1 MVIPKKGEIDYED
14 NEQIEDKDDNEDK
27 DPSVLTPGG
36 MDIKASINTQPES
49 NEISFNKSLDNQVNQ
64 GGNVDSYSYI
74 PRHRIDFEKDKFP
87 FCIVWTPLPL
97 ISWFI
102 PIIGH
107 TGICT

>member
-1 MVIPKKGEIDYED
+1 MMVTPKN
-14 NEQIEDKDDNEDK
+14 NEKDIE
-27 DPSVLTPGG
+27 PSVLIPE
-36 MDIKASINTQPES
+36 DIKMSINTQPES
-49 NEISFNKSLDNQVNQ
+49 NEISFNKSLDIQNDQIQNI
-64 GGNVDSYSYI
+64 DSYL
-74 PRHRIDFEKDKFP
+74 PRYRIDVEKDKFP

>member
-1 MVIPKKGEIDYED
+1 MVTPKNNEKDIEPCVLIPD
-14 NEQIEDKDDNEDK
+14 
-27 DPSVLTPGG
+27 
-36 MDIKASINTQPES
+36 DIKTSINTQPES
-49 NEISFNKSLDNQVNQ
+49 NEISFNKSLDIQNDHIQNI
-64 GGNVDSYSYI
+64 DSYL
-74 PRHRIDFEKDKFP
+74 PRYRIDFEKDKFP

>member
-1 MVIPKKGEIDYED
+1 MDNKISKKGISNTNNDTNSNSTDSFKQID
-14 NEQIEDKDDNEDK
+14 
-27 DPSVLTPGG
+27 L
-36 MDIKASINTQPES
+36 ES
-49 NEISFNKSLDNQVNQ
+49 NNTDYVVRLD
-64 GGNVDSYSYI
+64 
-74 PRHRIDFEKDKFP
+74 IDKTINRYP

>member
-1 MVIPKKGEIDYED
+1 MENSTLASDETTDRSSNFKYTLGKSKKID
-14 NEQIEDKDDNEDK
+14 QDKNR
-27 DPSVLTPGG
+27 
-36 MDIKASINTQPES
+36 
-49 NEISFNKSLDNQVNQ
+49 
-64 GGNVDSYSYI
+64 Y
-74 PRHRIDFEKDKFP
+74 P

>member
-1 MVIPKKGEIDYED
+1 MDHKISKKGNSTNNDTNSNSTDSFKQIDLD
-14 NEQIEDKDDNEDK
+14 SN
-27 DPSVLTPGG
+27 
-36 MDIKASINTQPES
+36 NT
-49 NEISFNKSLDNQVNQ
+49 DYV
-64 GGNVDSYSYI
+64 V
-74 PRHRIDFEKDKFP
+74 RIDIDKTINRYP

>member
-1 MVIPKKGEIDYED
+1 MENSAFNSEETTDQTISEFNSRTTKKKID
-14 NEQIEDKDDNEDK
+14 K
-27 DPSVLTPGG
+27 
-36 MDIKASINTQPES
+36 INQR
-49 NEISFNKSLDNQVNQ
+49 
-64 GGNVDSYSYI
+64 Y
-74 PRHRIDFEKDKFP
+74 P

>member
-1 MVIPKKGEIDYED
+1 MENSTLASEETTDRSNNFKYTLAKSKKI
-14 NEQIEDKDDNEDK
+14 
-27 DPSVLTPGG
+27 
-36 MDIKASINTQPES
+36 
-49 NEISFNKSLDNQVNQ
+49 
-64 GGNVDSYSYI
+64 
-74 PRHRIDFEKDKFP
+74 EKDKNRYP

>member
-1 MVIPKKGEIDYED
+1 MEKSSLNSEETADHSRDLDYVITKRKID
-14 NEQIEDKDDNEDK
+14 K
-27 DPSVLTPGG
+27 
-36 MDIKASINTQPES
+36 IN
-49 NEISFNKSLDNQVNQ
+49 
-64 GGNVDSYSYI
+64 
-74 PRHRIDFEKDKFP
+74 HRYP